1 MATQRGRTRTGFAAL
16 PDKGTVATVAL
27 GAGAIGVSSLA
38 FPAPAS
44 AKAASAASA
53 ASFVVETQHVAKL
66 GTVLTTATGLTLYR
80 YTVDPAGK
88 ATCTAACAK
97 VWPPLLLPK
106 GVTHIKAPHGV
117 KGLKAIR
124 VHGGRFQVFFH
135 DHALY
140 RFVSDSKKGVAT
152 GQGVENDWFAVL
164 SNGKSSA
171 STSVSTP
178 TSTGGGGSSTSTSTT
193 SPTATKTPSGGT
205 STSSPPTTAPVTKS
219 PSPTSPPT
227 TAPPTT
233 TPPTTTPPTT
243 TPPTTTPPTSP
254 PTTTTTTAP
263 PTGGVGF

>member
-1 MATQRGRTRTGFAAL
+1 MATGDMATQRSRTRTGLAAL
-16 PDKGTVATVAL
+16 LAKGTVATVAL
-27 GAGAIGVSSLA
+27 GAAAIGVSSLA

-44 AKAASAASA
+44 AKTAAT
-53 ASFVVETQHVAKL
+53 ASFVVETGHVAKL
-66 GTVLTTATGLTLYR
+66 GTVLTTATGRTLYR

-88 ATCTAACAK
+88 ATCTGACAK

-117 KGLKAIR
+117 KGLTAIR

-140 RFVSDSKKGVAT
+140 RFISDSKKGVAT
-152 GQGVENDWFAVL
+152 GQGVESDWFAVL

-171 STSVSTP
+171 STSASTP
-178 TSTGGGGSSTSTSTT
+178 TSTSSGSGPSGGGGSSTSTSTT
-193 SPTATKTPSGGT
+193 SPKATKTPSGGT
-205 STSSPPTTAPVTKS
+205 STTSPPTTAPVTKA
-219 PSPTSPPT
+219 PTPT

-233 TPPTTTPPTT
+233 TPTTTA
-243 TPPTTTPPTSP
+243 PPTTTPPTSP